1 MSVSPYSCASFH
13 DKCLLAPPCR
23 VSPRALT
30 AHFISRL
37 VSVEGIVTKASLV
50 RPKVVRTVQYCEATK
65 QFNVSDFRDVTSHDG
80 LPTGTGRCCSVACL
94 GSAGV
99 QDRAWAKQGPGQTTQ
114 DSLMRAAPKTVKPC
128 PL

>member
-1 MSVSPYSCASFH
+1 MSSWL
-13 DKCLLAPPCR
+13 KPCR

-65 QFNVSDFRDVTSHDG
+65 QFHGTDFRDVTSHDG
-80 LPTGTGRCCSVACL
+80 LPTGQGGAALMSAWLLL
-94 GSAGV
+94 GSSQVHFEKLGRMLASS
-99 QDRAWAKQGPGQTTQ
+99 GQTTQ
-114 DSLMRAAPKTVKPC
+114 DLLLRAAPKTVKSC
-128 PL
+128 PI